1 MGKETVGKTAVDEEA
16 VDEEARGKDKAA
28 KGKGTIRSRLS
39 SLAGAKTLKK
49 MRSMTI
55 GRSGPKE
62 DDSSKPTSG
71 GGRPGRGTIRGFF
84 GPADAQ
90 E

>member
-1 MGKETVGKTAVDEEA
+1 MDKAVRGKEADG
-16 VDEEARGKDKAA
+16 KAA
-28 KGKGTIRSRLS
+28 KGKGTVRSRLS
-39 SLAGAKTLKK
+39 SLAGARALKK

-55 GRSGPKE
+55 GRSGPRK
-62 DDSSKPTSG
+62 DDGSKPTSG
-71 GGRPGRGTIRGFF
+71 GGRLGRGTIRGLF